1 MSRRI
6 YDALVWGLL
15 LLGVVASLYIL
26 SGCAADP
33 EPPIT
38 AYRRAYGFTP

>member
-1 MSRRI
+1 MI
-6 YDALVWGLL
+6 KDCFPAYLVMAIWTALILAMLL
-15 LLGVVASLYIL
+15 
-26 SGCAADP
+26 GCAADP